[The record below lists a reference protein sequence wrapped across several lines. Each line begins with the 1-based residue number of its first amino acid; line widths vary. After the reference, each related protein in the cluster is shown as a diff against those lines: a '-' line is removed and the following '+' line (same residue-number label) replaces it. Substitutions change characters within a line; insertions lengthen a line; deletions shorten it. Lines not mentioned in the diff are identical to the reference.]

1 MLGNLTTGAKLRKEI
16 AALDNVRDDEEIT
29 RLVSNV
35 LFADA
40 YFAHSI
46 YLVTFAR
53 QAAVPGIAKVLWRSG
68 QGDIVVDPMRRN
80 DDTIVYFTEFYR
92 RGYSSP
98 EGKEAIAT
106 MERIH
111 SKFLI
116 DEELKVYTLSTVML
130 EPDRLAQQFGFD
142 PFTPHDKEARWHFW
156 QGFANEMG
164 LELPAQTRDGF
175 LEWMIDYE
183 KRNYAK
189 TEGGVAIFDALVA
202 DWERWYPDWL
212 PRNKYLARQSLISLL
227 DDDLREAMGQ
237 PEPPAYI
244 RFQTRMVAQT
254 YLRSTPLRVFNKDRN
269 LINYFGKR
277 HLEPRDLTTVGHPV
291 DHQKTAA

>member
-1 MLGNLTTGAKLRKEI
+1 MLGTLTTGAKLRREI

-35 LFADA
+35 LFGDA

-53 QAAVPGIAKVLWRSG
+53 QAAVPGIANVLWRSG
-68 QGDIVVDPMRRN
+68 NGDIVVDPRRRN

-130 EPDRLAQQFGFD
+130 EPDRLAQQFGHD
-142 PFTPHDKEARWHFW
+142 PFTQHDKEARWHFW

-164 LELPAQTRDGF
+164 LALPAETREGF
-175 LEWMIDYE
+175 LDWMIDFE
-183 KRNYAK
+183 KRTYAH
-189 TEGGVAIFDALVA
+189 TEAGEAIFDALVR

-212 PRNKYLARQSLISLL
+212 PGNKKLARQSLTSLL
-227 DDDLREAMGQ
+227 DDELREMMGQ
-237 PEPPAYI
+237 PEPPAHVK
-244 RFQTRMVAQT
+244 FQTRAVAQA
-254 YLRSTPLRVFNKDRN
+254 YLRSTPVRVFRKDRN
-269 LINYFGKR
+269 LINFFGRR
-277 HLEPRDLTTVGHPV
+277 HLDPEDLTTVGHKV
-291 DHQKTAA
+291 DHEKTAA